1 MAGVACLLALPDG
14 FLTRRKSTKRLS
26 SFFCNIT
33 LHLESPIAIVSV
45 EQTTFVL
52 GQHHSFLSNID
63 KDPNAIMGWHVGM
76 TYEEMEKEFGG
87 GATATGDAKESK
99 ACGDSD
105 AKTVSSSP
113 PAACPLPTNPD
124 GTIASKPPAPPEDH
138 KHVYHLCR
146 KQDWEDAKTSE
157 TPYFPRTFLKD
168 GKFTRASLYLDDIAD
183 VANEYYSKASEPSE
197 EWIVLELD
205 VQFLYNGLGIAV
217 LAAVAPESMGGSSP
231 SNAVQCL
238 QIFGGLSTHP
248 TIVDSLVTAVYIMKR
263 RDIDGKFIGM
273 LASFDDSLGPIS
285 PKAAPPQE
293 NKDEDEKDVDEILEI
308 TPTNEAK
315 TKKKKKGFFSKLKT
329 KK

>member
-1 MAGVACLLALPDG
+1 
-14 FLTRRKSTKRLS
+14 
-26 SFFCNIT
+26 
-33 LHLESPIAIVSV
+33 
-45 EQTTFVL
+45 
-52 GQHHSFLSNID
+52 
-63 KDPNAIMGWHVGM
+63 MGWHVGM

-87 GATATGDAKESK
+87 GASTGDAKESK
-99 ACGDSD
+99 QECDSD
-105 AKTVSSSP
+105 AKTAAST

-124 GTIASKPPAPPEDH
+124 GTISSKPPAPPEDH
-138 KHVYHLCR
+138 QHVYHLCR
-146 KQDWEDAKTSE
+146 KKDWEDAKTSE

-217 LAAVAPESMGGSSP
+217 LAAIAPESMGGNP

-238 QIFGGLSTHP
+238 QIFGGISTHP

-263 RDIDGKFIGM
+263 RDVDGKFIGM
-273 LASFDDSLGPIS
+273 LAAVDDSLGPTS
-285 PKAAPPQE
+285 PKVAPPQE
-293 NKDEDEKDVDEILEI
+293 DEEEVDEILEI
-308 TPTNEAK
+308 TPTNESK